1 MESHRQRK
9 SLGENSDKQL
19 LAALGFRGAA
29 MVAVEMEQEAVREA
43 EAASIFMQGC
53 TNLAFS
59 PVQELLN
66 PLYTCHTRCYPQIV
80 SSS

>member
-19 LAALGFRGAA
+19 LTAPGFRGAA

-43 EAASIFMQGC
+43 GAASISMQGC

-59 PVQELLN
+59 PV
-66 PLYTCHTRCYPQIV
+66 
-80 SSS
+80 